1 MLEPLPDENNPEG
14 RRDRSPLPTRHAREA
29 TLRILNAVPQRRM
42 LSKCRT
48 KQGAVHRDLRKGC
61 KQKVPCDSLTALA
74 NELVYRGDID
84 ERERLIARFTST
96 KGAGDA
102 TGTRRR
108 SKAAKVPTITDH
120 HGLRP
125 SVSTHAVDH
134 PEVILPQVSLDF
146 QLTDAKSEKQP
157 GDQAHE
163 SNMLDQSPTEWCPWC
178 PRLNPPMIG
187 RSTGSTIGRAYRS
200 HPGIVAVNEGGNLFA
215 LLAQRRRYRVPAA
228 HPQRHASRRRCGL
241 AHAFRTRTPK

>member
-29 TLRILNAVPQRRM
+29 TLRILNAVAQRRM
-42 LSKCRT
+42 LSKCRP
-48 KQGAVHRDLRKGC
+48 KQGAVHRDLRKRC

-84 ERERLIARFTST
+84 ERERLIDARFAST

-125 SVSTHAVDH
+125 LVSTHVVDH
-134 PEVILPQVSLDF
+134 PEVILT
-146 QLTDAKSEKQP
+146 QLRFVFELIDVTSEKEI
-157 GDQAHE
+157 GDNAHE
-163 SNMLDQSPTEWCPWC
+163 SDLTDQSPNEWRPGV
-178 PRLNPPMIG
+178 R
-187 RSTGSTIGRAYRS
+187 GSMAR
-200 HPGIVAVNEGGNLFA
+200 
-215 LLAQRRRYRVPAA
+215 
-228 HPQRHASRRRCGL
+228 
-241 AHAFRTRTPK
+241 